1 MAAAAAADTYDCDSK
16 PLGLVLYNPHGR
28 DRAKEEADDLHD
40 GLNAA
45 GCDVKVNEWST
56 KLELVN
62 LMDNGLKCMAEAEHS
77 FLIVCIMSQGSA
89 GRLHTSDGD
98 SSVIIN
104 DILYHITRKLKEQ
117 HLDNISLV

>member
-1 MAAAAAADTYDCDSK
+1 MAAAAATDMCDCDSK
-16 PLGLVLYNPHGR
+16 PLGLVFYNPHGR
-28 DRAKEEADDLHD
+28 DGAKEEADDLHD

-62 LMDNGLKCMAEAEHS
+62 LMDNGLKCMAEAKHP
-77 FLIVCIMSQGSA
+77 FLIVCIMSHGSA
-89 GRLHTSDGD
+89 GRLHTGEGD

-104 DILYHITRKLKEQ
+104 DILYHFTRKLKER
-117 HLDNISLV
+117 HLDNIPLV

>member
-16 PLGLVLYNPHGR
+16 PLGLVFYNPHGR

-45 GCDVKVNEWST
+45 GCDVIKNEWST
-56 KLELVN
+56 KYELVN
-62 LMDNGLKCMAEAEHS
+62 LMDNGLKCMAKAKHP
-77 FLIVCIMSQGSA
+77 FLIVCIMSHGSA

-98 SSVIIN
+98 GSVIIN

-117 HLDNISLV
+117 HLDNIPLV